1 MPDEDQYIPIYTT
14 YDDLVRLY
22 STNKLTVTIGD
33 GDDFDLTE
41 NDARLFI
48 RDAERW
54 LTAQL
59 SKRYAL
65 PLTITAGSVTADTL
79 ATLALYR
86 AAYQL
91 WLSVAGVQYQAEGI
105 PQAVVEWHKMTD
117 PDKGMVADI
126 ISGVIPLDGLATRIT
141 VRRPLYETRAHLYDE
156 VRGESKTVKDDEV
169 GTSTDTELN
178 DGDILD
184 GTGE

>member
-1 MPDEDQYIPIYTT
+1 MPDEDQYVPIYTT
-14 YDDLVRLY
+14 FDDLVRLY
-22 STNKLTVTIGD
+22 ATNKLTVTIGD
-33 GDDFDLTE
+33 GDDYDLSE

-54 LTAQL
+54 LTAQV

-65 PLTITAGSVTADTL
+65 PLTLTADSAAANTL
-79 ATLALYR
+79 ATIALYR
-86 AAYQL
+86 AAYLL

-105 PQAVVEWHKMTD
+105 PQAVIEWRKLTD
-117 PDKGMVADI
+117 PEKGMVADI
-126 ISGVIPLDGLATRIT
+126 VSGVLTLDGVPTRNLR
-141 VRRPLYETRAHLYDE
+141 RRPLYETRAHLYDE
-156 VRGESKTVKDDEV
+156 VRGESKTIKDGEV
-169 GTSTDTELN
+169 STSTAVSIE

>member
-1 MPDEDQYIPIYTT
+1 MPDEDQYVPVYTT

-65 PLTITAGSVTADTL
+65 PLTVTAGSATADTL
-79 ATLALYR
+79 ATIALYR

-105 PQAVVEWHKMTD
+105 PQAVIEWGKQSASMMAD
-117 PDKGMVADI
+117 CVA
-126 ISGVIPLDGLATRIT
+126 GLIPLDGIATRG
-141 VRRPLYETRAHLYDE
+141 VSRRPLYETRAHLYDE
-156 VRGESKTVKDDEV
+156 VRGESKTIKDDEV
-169 GTSTDTELN
+169 STSSDTVDIS

-184 GTGE
+184 DDE

>member
-1 MPDEDQYIPIYTT
+1 MPDEDQYVPIYTT

-33 GDDFDLTE
+33 GDDFDLSE
-41 NDARLFI
+41 NDARLFV

-65 PLTITAGSVTADTL
+65 PLTITAGSATADTL
-79 ATLALYR
+79 ATIALYR

-105 PQAVVEWHKMTD
+105 PQAVIEWGKQSTSMTAD
-117 PDKGMVADI
+117 VVA
-126 ISGVIPLDGLATRIT
+126 GTIPLGVATRG
-141 VRRPLYETRAHLYDE
+141 VSRRPLYETRAHLYDE
-156 VRGESKTVKDDEV
+156 VRGETQTIKDDEV
-169 GTSTDTELN
+169 STTPETEIS
-178 DGDILD
+178 DGDILND
-184 GTGE
+184 EE